1 MRMPVDAIVEPQLTE
16 LKNLCRQFYVERLD
30 LFGSAATGGF
40 SERASDLDFLVTFG
54 RTESMTRSDQYFGL
68 LEALERLFQRRIDLV
83 THQSRRNPYFIQ
95 ATNASG
101 VNLYAS

>member
-1 MRMPVDAIVEPQLTE
+1 MTLNRIVEPHLPE
-16 LKNLCRQFYVERLD
+16 LRDLCRQFYVERLD

-54 RTESMTRSDQYFGL
+54 NAGTMTRSDQYFGL
-68 LEALERLFQRRIDLV
+68 LESLECLFQRRIDLV
-83 THQSRRNPYFIQ
+83 THQSRRNPYFIL